1 MALKF
6 GELGLKSNISSSAL
20 EFQAGRPT
28 FTRMNGLTIQILN
41 TLCSS
46 PKKVVVTLEP
56 WNKPWHFT
64 SHVHPDSTLIL
75 PADALKK

>member
-46 PKKVVVTLEP
+46 PKKVVVTL
-56 WNKPWHFT
+56 KP
-64 SHVHPDSTLIL
+64 
-75 PADALKK
+75 